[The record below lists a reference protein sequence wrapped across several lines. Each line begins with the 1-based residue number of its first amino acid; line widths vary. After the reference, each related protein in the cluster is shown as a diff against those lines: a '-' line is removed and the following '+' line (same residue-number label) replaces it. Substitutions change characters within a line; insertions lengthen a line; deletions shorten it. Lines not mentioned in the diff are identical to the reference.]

1 MSPLLTLG
9 GSLVAVL
16 GLALVA
22 RLLGLGGGG
31 IASEAEA
38 IAAAEAMVP
47 GFDGVRAVV
56 GADRRGALVWGR
68 EGEAA
73 LLKLHGAQVAARRLP
88 PGFARTQTPEG
99 VLIDSGERRF
109 GRVVLAGIATL

>member
-47 GFDGVRAVV
+47 GFEGVRAVV

-68 EGEAA
+68 EGDAA
-73 LLKLHGAQVAARRLP
+73 LLKLHGAQIAARRLA
-88 PGFARTQTPEG
+88 PGFAPAATPQG
-99 VLIDSGERRF
+99 LRIASGERRF
-109 GRVVLAGIATL
+109 GDVVLAGVTAL